1 MSLLCRLSV
10 VEQSAA
16 LLREGLRTG
25 RWKGQLPG
33 VVRLAQELG
42 VATKTLRA
50 ALLIVEAEGLVKLG
64 ANGRS
69 RHVPA
74 RVARRTRPLRIG
86 ILLFD
91 PLADEAGVSME
102 LYLGLQRAMEVAG
115 FSVFFLD
122 KSQHELGHNVRRIA
136 SHVRKARADAWVV
149 GAGPRALLEWF
160 AAQPFP
166 TLALFG
172 NRAGLPIAGAGP
184 NKLPALLAATRQLIA
199 LGHRRITLVC
209 RGPQRHTAPGHALS
223 AFLAELAAHGCRG
236 KGDFNLPAWE
246 ETPAGLRALFTTLF
260 HTTPPT
266 ALILDE
272 TPIVIA
278 GQQFLAERKLPV
290 PEQVSIIATDRDPCF
305 QWCQPPVAHIAW
317 RVEPVIRRIVQWAT
331 ALSHQRTDQRQVT
344 FLAEF
349 IPGGTIGP
357 VWKG

>member
-1 MSLLCRLSV
+1 MSLLRRLSI
-10 VEQSAA
+10 VEQTAA
-16 LLREGLRTG
+16 LLRDGLRTG
-25 RWKGQLPG
+25 CWKGQLPG
-33 VVRLAQELG
+33 VVLLAQELG

-50 ALLIVEAEGLVKLG
+50 ALLIVEAEGLVKMG

-74 RVARRTRPLRIG
+74 RVARRKRPLRIG

-91 PLADEAGVSME
+91 PLANEPGVSME
-102 LYLGLQRAMEVAG
+102 LYLGLHRAMEVAG

-122 KSQHELGHNVRRIA
+122 KSQHELGHNVGRIA
-136 SHVRKARADAWVV
+136 SHVQKARADAWVV
-149 GAGPRALLEWF
+149 GAGSRALLEWF

-199 LGHRRITLVC
+199 LGHQRIVLVC
-209 RGPQRHTAPGHALS
+209 RGPQRHTGPRHALN
-223 AFLAELAAHGCRG
+223 AFLEELAAHGCGG
-236 KGDFNLPAWE
+236 KGHFNLPEWE
-246 ETPAGLRALFTTLF
+246 ETPEGLQALFTSLF
-260 HTTPPT
+260 RTTPPT

-272 TPIVIA
+272 TPIVLA
-278 GQQFLAERKLPV
+278 GQQFLADHRLRV
-290 PEQVSIIATDRDPCF
+290 PEQVSIIATDRDACF
-305 QWCQPPVAHIAW
+305 QWCQKPVAHIRW
-317 RVEPVIRRIVQWAT
+317 RVEPVIRRIVQWAI
-331 ALSHQRTDQRQVT
+331 ALSEHRTDLRQMT
-344 FLAEF
+344 FPAEF